1 MVDPKNR
8 QLRPPIRRSWLR
20 LRLGKAWYAGMRYLL
35 WCSPKFRWAK
45 RRQAE
50 RLPQVQFSHAT
61 PLYRH
66 LRGEEMALQENKV
79 VNLRLAAARLDGL
92 VLAPGETFSY
102 WRLIGKPSRRKGYK
116 EGMVLFLGRI
126 GSDVGGG
133 LCQLSNLIFWM
144 TLHTPLTVVE
154 RYRHSHDVFPDAG
167 RTQPF
172 GSGATCAYPH
182 RDLMIR
188 NDTDQPFQL
197 CLRVGET
204 HLEGQWRALRPPA
217 CRYEIVERDHR
228 MDQAS
233 WGGYI
238 RHNALYRRAWDLSGR
253 LLEERFLF
261 SNDAIMMYSPL
272 LAEAEEGCHGG
283 EKVVHCTESGG
294 GPRENE

>member
-1 MVDPKNR
+1 MVDPNNK

-20 LRLGKAWYAGMRYLL
+20 LRLGKAYYTGLRYLL
-35 WCSPKFRWAK
+35 WCSPKFRWATE
-45 RRQAE
+45 RRTEQ
-50 RLPQVQFSHAT
+50 LPQVQFTHAT

-66 LRGEEMALQENKV
+66 LRGEEMVLQENKV
-79 VNLRLAAARLDGL
+79 VNLRLAVARLDGL

-102 WRLIGKPSRRKGYK
+102 WRLIGKPTRRKGYK
-116 EGMVLFLGRI
+116 EGMVLFLGHV

-154 RYRHSHDVFPDAG
+154 RYRHSHDVFPDAN

-204 HLEGQWRALRPPA
+204 CLEGQWRALRPPV

-228 MDQAS
+228 MDQAA
-233 WGGYI
+233 WGGYV
-238 RHNALYRRAWDLSGR
+238 RHNALYRRVWDQEGR
-253 LLEERFLF
+253 LVEEQFLF
-261 SNDAIMMYSPL
+261 ANDAIMMYSPL
-272 LAEAEEGCHGG
+272 LEEAEGCQSAG
-283 EKVVHCTESGG
+283 KMVHCVRSGDL
-294 GPRENE
+294 PQENK

>member
-45 RRQAE
+45 RRQTE

-238 RHNALYRRAWDLSGR
+238 RHNALYRQAWDLSGR

>member
-1 MVDPKNR
+1 MMVDPKNR
-8 QLRPPIRRSWLR
+8 QLQPPIPRSWLR
-20 LRLGKAWYAGMRYLL
+20 LRLGKAYYAGKRYLL
-35 WCSPKFRWAK
+35 WCSPRYHWASQ
-45 RRQAE
+45 RQSVS
-50 RLPQVQFSHAT
+50 LPYIQTSHAT

-66 LRGEEMALQENKV
+66 LRGEEMELQKNKV
-79 VNLRLAAARLDGL
+79 VNLQLAAARLNGV
-92 VLAPGETFSY
+92 VLRPGETFSY
-102 WRLIGKPSRRKGYK
+102 WRLIGKPSRKKGYR

-154 RYRHSHDVFPDAG
+154 RYRHSHDVFPDSN

-188 NDTDQPFQL
+188 NDTDQSYQL
-197 CLRVGET
+197 CVRVGET
-204 HLEGQWRALRPPA
+204 HLEGEWRAEAPQKFQ
-217 CRYEIVERDHR
+217 YEILERNAR

-238 RHNALYRRAWDLSGR
+238 RHNELFRRVFDLDGT
-253 LLEERFLF
+253 LLREEFLF
-261 SNDAIMMYSPL
+261 ANDAIMMYSPL
-272 LAEAEEGCHGG
+272 LP
-283 EKVVHCTESGG
+283 EK
-294 GPRENE
+294 